1 MVGAVS
7 VCCDTSRGP
16 VAGVRRFSS
25 SSGAVDVV
33 IGPVWGDRGNGLV
46 YCGPWF

>member
-7 VCCDTSRGP
+7 VCCDTSGGS
-16 VAGVRRFSS
+16 VAGVRLLGS

-33 IGPVWGDRGNGLV
+33 IGPVGGDRGNGLV
-46 YCGPWF
+46 DCGPWF